1 MSEQPQQQLTAEA
14 IGARLAAYR
23 DAGRLMFVTSSFQTH
38 SLVLLHIIS
47 RTAADIPVFFLNTGY
62 VFPETLIFRDRIAE
76 QFGLQVHDLHSAVP
90 KTQQRD
96 GTGRSL
102 YAIDPDFC
110 CYLNKTQPM
119 EAMLEKYDV
128 WITGIRADQND
139 NRRTLAVEQQTPGRA
154 MRFHPM
160 LGWTARTIEAYISEH
175 ELPRHPLED
184 EGYLS
189 VGCEPC
195 TRKIDLALVEE
206 DPRLARWF
214 GLQKTE
220 CGLHTDLVDK
230 NK

>member
-1 MSEQPQQQLTAEA
+1 MSDRAPELMTAET
-14 IGARLAAYR
+14 IGRHLAGYR

-38 SLVLLHIIS
+38 SLVMLHIIS
-47 RTAADIPVFFLNTGY
+47 RVAADVPVFFLNTGY
-62 VFPETLIFRDRIAE
+62 HFPETLAFRDRVADE
-76 QFGLQVHDLHSAVP
+76 FGLQVHDLHPAVP

-102 YAIDPDFC
+102 YASDPDFC

-128 WITGIRADQND
+128 WITGVRADQND
-139 NRRTLAVEQQTPGRA
+139 NRKTLAVEQPTPGRA
-154 MRFHPM
+154 VRFHPM
-160 LGWTARTIEAYISEH
+160 LGWTDRAIESYISEYR
-175 ELPRHPLED
+175 LPRHPLES

-195 TRKIDLALVEE
+195 TRRIDLDLVAA

-214 GLQKTE
+214 GMQKTE

-230 NK
+230 KQ

>member
-1 MSEQPQQQLTAEA
+1 MSDQAHQLMTAEM
-14 IGARLAAYR
+14 IGRQLASYR

-38 SLVLLHIIS
+38 SLVLLHILS

-62 VFPETLIFRDRIAE
+62 LFPETLAFRDRIAE
-76 QFGLQVHDLHSAVP
+76 EFKLKVHDLHSAVP

-96 GTGRSL
+96 SSGRSL
-102 YAIDPDFC
+102 YASDSDFC
-110 CYLNKTQPM
+110 CYLNKVQPM

-128 WITGIRADQND
+128 WITGVRADQND
-139 NRRTLAVEQQTPGRA
+139 NRRTLAVEQQSPGRA

-160 LGWTARTIEAYISEH
+160 LGWTERKIEAYISEYA
-175 ELPRHPLED
+175 LPRHPLES

-195 TRKIDLALVEE
+195 TRKIDLELVEK

-220 CGLHTDLVDK
+220 CGLHIDLVDK
-230 NK
+230 TK